1 MQTGYSRSSS
11 GNLHNRRAAK
21 QNVATSITLRT
32 ISTAGGPCCMEHVV
46 VHSAKI
52 VCVEL
57 TDVHG
62 RSVVT
67 LEKDSG
73 QESFTIGDV
82 ARTDVMFNV
91 AYVMNDAGKTV
102 GLFSV
107 VATCRAASLAVCET
121 EVNYDDASFSRRS
134 ERFDSIGW
142 LDQSWLCQEPGGYR
156 TYGGGLAFGRHCSGA
171 VPGRRD
177 HYIG

>member
-1 MQTGYSRSSS
+1 MLTVKFLKYQVSKPS
-11 GNLHNRRAAK
+11 
-21 QNVATSITLRT
+21 
-32 ISTAGGPCCMEHVV
+32 GGPCCMEHVV

-102 GLFSV
+102 
-107 VATCRAASLAVCET
+107 ET
-121 EVNYDDASFSRRS
+121 IR
-134 ERFDSIGW
+134 
-142 LDQSWLCQEPGGYR
+142 
-156 TYGGGLAFGRHCSGA
+156 
-171 VPGRRD
+171 
-177 HYIG
+177 